1 MVIDPLFL
9 YFFTTAVIVLGVL
22 VLALLTY
29 YIRLTTVLKET
40 FARYADAELSLQKKE
55 NKVLVHAHK
64 TAHTIV
70 EQAEEQAMETTRD
83 YSQKEAA
90 LLASFAQT
98 LETLQQEMLTQTKET
113 YQKLF
118 THLAKQFEQAAEEEV
133 QLLRNSLQHET
144 LQTEKAVADKVEEA
158 YAIML
163 KDIDLR
169 KQEKLANVEK
179 DIQQIIQKT
188 CHDVIG
194 ESLSL
199 SQQQALVVEAL
210 EKAKQELKTPSSLCL
225 P

>member
-29 YIRLTTVLKET
+29 YIRLTTVLRET
-40 FARYADAELSLQKKE
+40 LARYADAELSLQKKE

-70 EQAEEQAMETTRD
+70 EQAEEQATETARD
-83 YSQKEAA
+83 FSQKEAA
-90 LLASFAQT
+90 LLASSAQT
-98 LETLQQEMLTQTKET
+98 LETMQQEILTETKET

-118 THLAKQFEQAAEEEV
+118 THIAKQFEQQAAEEV
-133 QLLRNSLQHET
+133 KIFRNSLQQET
-144 LQTEKAVADKVEEA
+144 LQTEKAVADKIEEV
-158 YAIML
+158 YTVML
-163 KDIDLR
+163 KDIDAK
-169 KQEKLANVEK
+169 KQEKLANLEK

-194 ESLSL
+194 KSLSL
-199 SQQQALVVEAL
+199 SQQQELVVEAL
-210 EKAKQELKTPSSLCL
+210 EKAKQELKTP
-225 P
+225 